1 MRSPSDVL
9 VSLVGRPREE
19 EALEYAL
26 ERFPDASITVLAVVL
41 PIGARLSE
49 GGILERED
57 EREAAERERAR
68 RLLEAAGERA
78 ESVERTRS
86 GGGEVGSDGG
96 EVGSDGERTDLP
108 ARVDIV
114 VETGRPGM
122 VVPAFASE
130 HDIDHVV
137 MSGEDGHWL
146 VRRLLGRDIT
156 TTVTNRAP
164 VPVTVV
170 E

>member
-1 MRSPSDVL
+1 MHSPSDVL
-9 VSLVGRPREE
+9 VPLVGHPGEE
-19 EALEYAL
+19 QALEYAL
-26 ERFPDASITVLAVVL
+26 EQFPDASITVLAVVL
-41 PIGARLSE
+41 PLGERLSE
-49 GGILERED
+49 GGILDREEEREV
-57 EREAAERERAR
+57 AERERAA

-86 GGGEVGSDGG
+86 GSDGAGSD
-96 EVGSDGERTDLP
+96 SERTDLP
-108 ARVDIV
+108 SRVDIV
-114 VETGRPGM
+114 VETGRPGT

-137 MSGEDGHWL
+137 MSGDDGNWL
-146 VRRLLGRDIT
+146 TRRLLGRDIT

>member
-86 GGGEVGSDGG
+86 GGGEVGSDG
-96 EVGSDGERTDLP
+96 ERTDLP

-164 VPVTVV
+164 VPVTVL